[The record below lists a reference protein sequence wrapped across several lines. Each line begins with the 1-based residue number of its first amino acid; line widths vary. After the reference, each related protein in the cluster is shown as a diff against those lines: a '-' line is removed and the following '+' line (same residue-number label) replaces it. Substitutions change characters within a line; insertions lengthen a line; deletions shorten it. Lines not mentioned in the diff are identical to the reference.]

1 MIKPSPNPPQT
12 ESTSPYESLDSKK
25 LHEAAERALD
35 HHFPPTQKQ
44 PAKRS
49 GQLFRV
55 CPDIDTEA
63 LLANASEDLLSISA
77 IAADLA
83 DHVQGSSRSVAL
95 ALSRMADGVHL
106 LVDKALDHL
115 DEPEMAAIIARQQS
129 RAS

>member
-1 MIKPSPNPPQT
+1 MFKVTPNPPDT
-12 ESTSPYESLDSKK
+12 DPASPYESLDSNK

-35 HHFPPTQKQ
+35 HHFPPADKK
-44 PAKRS
+44 PPKRK
-49 GQLFRV
+49 GQLFSV
-55 CPDIDTEA
+55 CPDINTES

-115 DEPEMAAIIARQQS
+115 DEPEMAAIIAKQQS
-129 RAS
+129 RMS